1 MQKTLKTY
9 QKRLANLSA
18 RNKSLY
24 LPRAYSGQ
32 YIDIADLDQLMQLPA
47 FDIIRQVIKG
57 FKTIPICP
65 TADSR
70 DGAANKIS
78 TQIRRV
84 AKAAKFVLEEGGRHD
99 LFLGYPFVQGRFING
114 GNLRAPLLFF
124 PIELKQENGNWVLQL
139 REDTEVTFNK
149 TLLLAISHHNG
160 VLFEDDFLE
169 MTFEDFPKDTTAFLT
184 KLYHTLEDSNLELNF
199 NQDTFGEWIQ
209 RFEPQN
215 KAYFL
220 EHFEEGQ
227 MKLFSE
233 ALIGIFPQSDSYLM
247 PDYDRL
253 IENDKVKDLEDFF
266 GSAEQHLDVLG
277 LRETYV
283 GKAQQEEELL
293 SPYPIDASQEKVIK
307 EVKGGNSVVVQGP
320 PGSGKSQL
328 ICNLIADFTT
338 RGKNVLVISQ
348 KRAALEVV
356 YQRMKDISLGTFCA
370 MVHDHRYD
378 RGYIYKK
385 MHEQIDALDKFK
397 EDNNSLGA
405 MQLERTFALLSKQI
419 DSAITQLEEFR
430 DALYDAS
437 ECGISAKE
445 LYLKCD
451 RKLPHTH
458 LKGCYQQFDLKE
470 VNYYKDRL
478 HTYLQFASK
487 LDHEDYI
494 WKDRI
499 PFTHFESSAILHIH
513 EILDN
518 IIPFKDKIISEIT
531 DNIQV
536 ELSFDECLWILR
548 QEEQVTKFMEIIS
561 DPDVYKMFNSIIKKR
576 GRIPTLQDWQNHKR
590 GCMSSF
596 NNRGTEIEKTLSDN
610 ELGDAIE
617 WVTTAIGARSNPMT
631 LMKWQFSSKKKF
643 IDQLLQKN
651 ELPNTARGLSDLRDR
666 LENRMNLTH
675 QKNDMRKYEWIVEF
689 PEELES
695 KAWEEWF
702 AAGRKAIEARKLY
715 TSLRTSVQFIE
726 LQNYSYDELW
736 TKINVLFKTIHKIP
750 QERVKWEEYLSP
762 LEIEDIINNKIDLE
776 EFKEVL
782 EEDFDEICRFDKL
795 KESFTPH
802 EWAAF
807 RMIDTHLEG
816 VHNHPIEEV
825 IVYLENSLNISWLY
839 HIEMKHPILRVVSNG
854 AIEQLE
860 KNLQEAILEKRSIST
875 DMTLVRLKERTYD
888 KVEYNRLNNRVT
900 YRDLYHQVNKKR
912 SIWPLRKTFHQFQ
925 DEILDLLPCWLTS
938 PEAASAIF
946 PLIPF
951 FDLVI
956 FDEAS
961 QCFAEKGI
969 PAMYRGS
976 QVAILGDSQQ
986 LPPFDLYKPR
996 WEEDE
1001 EYDLDPALEVNSLLD
1016 LGKQYLSEHSLLGH
1030 YRSQTFDLIDFSN
1043 QHFYKNKLR
1052 FIPYFEKLDAK
1063 ENGIEFIKVEEGNW
1077 KKGIN
1082 KEEAIKVVKLA
1093 KRLVER
1099 GEKNI
1104 GIITFNH
1111 KQQELIQEI
1120 MERLDVNWPE
1130 ELIIKNIEN
1139 IQGDERDHIILSV
1152 TYAPNDKGKINLQ
1165 FGTLSQEGGE
1175 KRLNVAITR
1184 ARKKMYVVSSIL
1196 SHQLNVEESKNE
1208 GPKLLKKFLYYAKD
1222 IQDNGYQ
1229 PSVQRNNSWS
1239 FGKTLKEAI
1248 QNSHE
1253 IKEMIPFSALT
1264 VMDKEA
1270 PIGLLMTDDEAYH
1283 QFISVKEAH
1292 GYFPIELQNKHWTY
1306 QRFYSRNLW
1315 KNGKKFRAA
1324 VQDYIDLTEN
1334 GRYIESK

>member
-24 LPRAYSGQ
+24 LPKAYSGQ

-57 FKTIPICP
+57 YKTIPICP
-65 TADSR
+65 IADSR
-70 DGAANKIS
+70 DSAANKIS

-99 LFLGYPFVQGRFING
+99 LFLGYPFVQGRLITG

-124 PIELKQENGNWVLQL
+124 PIELQQNNGNWTLAL
-139 REDTEVTFNK
+139 RDDTEVTFNK

-160 VLFEDDFLE
+160 ISFDDDFLE
-169 MTFEDFPKDTTAFLT
+169 MTFEDFPKDSTAFLT

-199 NQDTFGEWIQ
+199 NQDTFGEWIKKYD
-209 RFEPQN
+209 PQN
-215 KAYFL
+215 KAYFTS
-220 EHFEEGQ
+220 HFDEGQ

-247 PDYDRL
+247 PDYDQL
-253 IENDKVKDLEDFF
+253 IGNDNIKDLEGFF
-266 GSAEQHLDVLG
+266 GSAEKHLEGLG
-277 LRETYV
+277 LKETFV
-283 GKAQQEEELL
+283 GKAHQEEELL

-307 EVKGGNSVVVQGP
+307 EVKSGNSVVVQGP

-356 YQRMKDISLGTFCA
+356 YQRMKDISLGSFCA

-378 RGYIYKK
+378 RRHIYKK
-385 MHEQIDALDKFK
+385 MHHQIDALDKFK

-405 MQLERTFALLSKQI
+405 MQLERNFALLSKQI
-419 DSAITQLEEFR
+419 DSALSQLNEFR
-430 DALYDAS
+430 DALFDID

-451 RKLPHTH
+451 RKQPHAH

-470 VNYYKDRL
+470 VSYYKDRL
-478 HTYLQFASK
+478 RTYLEFARK
-487 LDHEDYI
+487 LDDEEYI
-494 WKDRI
+494 WKNRI
-499 PFTHFESSAILHIH
+499 PFTHFDSSAILHIH
-513 EILDN
+513 EILDQ
-518 IIPFKDKIISEIT
+518 IVPFKNKILSDIFDI
-531 DNIQV
+531 IQV
-536 ELSFDECLWILR
+536 DLSFDECLWVLR

-561 DPDVYKMFNSIIKKR
+561 DPDVYKMFNAIIKKR
-576 GRIPTLQDWQNHKR
+576 GRIPTIQDWQNHKR
-590 GCMSSF
+590 GCLSTF
-596 NNRGTEIEKTLSDN
+596 NNKGTDIEKTLSDDQ
-610 ELGDAIE
+610 LGETIGFATMAIR
-617 WVTTAIGARSNPMT
+617 ARSNPFT
-631 LMKWQFSSKKKF
+631 LLKWQFSSNKKI
-643 IDQLLQKN
+643 IDNLLVSN
-651 ELPNTARGLSDLRDR
+651 GLPNNLKGLQSLRDR

-675 QKNDMRKYEWIVEF
+675 QKNEMRKYEWILEF
-689 PEELES
+689 PEELEE
-695 KAWEEWF
+695 AVWEEWF
-702 AAGRKAIEARKLY
+702 QAGRKAIEARKIY
-715 TSLRTSVQFIE
+715 VSLRSSVQFIE
-726 LQNYSYDELW
+726 LYNYSYDELW
-736 TKINVLFKTIHKIP
+736 RKIDILFKTIHKIP
-750 QERVKWEEYLSP
+750 HERIRWEEYLSP
-762 LEIEDIINNKIDLE
+762 LEIEDVINNKIDLE
-776 EFKEVL
+776 KFKEVL
-782 EEDFDEICRFDKL
+782 EDDFDEICHFDKL
-795 KESFTPH
+795 KEAFSPH
-802 EWAAF
+802 EWAAL
-807 RMIDTHLEG
+807 RLVDNHMEG
-816 VHNHPIEEV
+816 MHNHPIENV
-825 IVYLENSLNISWLY
+825 LVYFVNSLNISWLY

-860 KNLQEAILEKRSIST
+860 KNLQEAILEKRSIAT

-912 SIWPLRKTFHQFQ
+912 SIWPLRKTFHHFQ
-925 DEILDLLPCWLTS
+925 DEVLDLLPCWLTS

-1016 LGKQYLSEHSLLGH
+1016 LGKQYLSEHYLIGH
-1030 YRSQTFDLIDFSN
+1030 YRSQSFDLIDFSN
-1043 QHFYKNKLR
+1043 QHFYHNKLR
-1052 FIPYFEKLDAK
+1052 FIPYFEKFDAN
-1063 ENGIEFIKVEEGNW
+1063 ETGVEFIKVEGGIWN
-1077 KKGIN
+1077 KGIN
-1082 KEEAIKVVKLA
+1082 QEEAISVVKRA

-1099 GEKNI
+1099 GEKSI

-1120 MERLDVNWPE
+1120 MDQLDINWPE

-1139 IQGDERDHIILSV
+1139 IQGDERDHILLSI
-1152 TYAPNDKGKINLQ
+1152 TYAPNENGKISLQ

-1184 ARKKMYVVSSIL
+1184 ARKKMYVISSIL
-1196 SHQLNVEESKNE
+1196 SHELNTDDSKNE
-1208 GPKLLKKFLYYAKD
+1208 GPKLLKKFLYYAKN
-1222 IQDNGYQ
+1222 IQDNGYK
-1229 PSVQRNNSWS
+1229 PSTINQHVWS
-1239 FGKTLKEAI
+1239 FGKTLKETI
-1248 QNSHE
+1248 QKQHDVES
-1253 IKEMIPFSALT
+1253 IIPFSALT
-1264 VMDKEA
+1264 VMDNSS
-1270 PIGLLMTDDEAYH
+1270 PIGLLMTDDETYH

-1292 GYFPIELQNKHWTY
+1292 GYFPIELKSKHWTF

-1315 KNGKKFRAA
+1315 KNNKKFSDKVREF
-1324 VQDYIDLTEN
+1324 IDHTEN
-1334 GRYIESK
+1334 NRYL